1 MSEELKLQRTRE
13 QWARYEPKLMAQQSP
28 AAIMY
33 ALQDAQRDI
42 AALHRHADKLR
53 AELSAIKGRG
63 DAVAWM
69 LADAVG
75 GSMLEFQRDLLLESQ
90 CRYGGEIVPLYTHPP
105 VVAEAEP
112 VGLTF
117 NALRTANAERI
128 GSSRYRKCEEN
139 WTPAHWMQ
147 ATVGELGELANLLK
161 KVDRGDFPFDQVKT
175 EVAKE
180 LADVQ
185 TYLDILALKL
195 GVDLGQAT
203 IDKFNE
209 VSERIGS
216 HVRLAAPPAS
226 GAVPDP
232 MPILKRLFAAET
244 RKLREMASAEYRIQ
258 AMTDYDKAMDE
269 LRALVAKGVV

>member
-1 MSEELKLQRTRE
+1 MNNQRNHSCTVCKDTGFAPNFAGDDVRCPCKAPI
-13 QWARYEPKLMAQQSP
+13 QFWTPP
-28 AAIMY
+28 A
-33 ALQDAQRDI
+33 
-42 AALHRHADKLR
+42 
-53 AELSAIKGRG
+53 
-63 DAVAWM
+63 
-69 LADAVG
+69 
-75 GSMLEFQRDLLLESQ
+75 
-90 CRYGGEIVPLYTHPP
+90 
-105 VVAEAEP
+105 
-112 VGLTF
+112 GLTF
-117 NALRTANAERI
+117 NELRAANAERI
-128 GSSRYRKCEEN
+128 GSSKYRKCEEN

-216 HVRLAAPPAS
+216 HVFLGEKQSQLPDKPGFKKGDIIRYSDGCTALAKLDEPHAGGWHAVHCLGGYIFVSESYPRPMRRAS
-226 GAVPDP
+226 EEDC
-232 MPILKRLFAAET
+232 AAFELHRAKT
-244 RKLREMASAEYRIQ
+244 LRQQGRTEAGEGDA
-258 AMTDYDKAMDE
+258 
-269 LRALVAKGVV
+269 